1 MPMLNNVD
9 LDQLDNRNNTNN
21 NQLPPAQQLMYQE
34 NGNPAATGNEEE
46 KLATGVQYHD
56 QYFKQMKVNQWV
68 KVLSQGQIFTPR
80 TGHECIFADGNIYLF
95 AGTDDDER
103 LNDLYNYSIRKNRWT
118 KIDPIGDKP

>member
-1 MPMLNNVD
+1 MPVLSNVD
-9 LDQLDNRNNTNN
+9 LDQLDNRNNINN

>member
-1 MPMLNNVD
+1 MPMLSNVD
-9 LDQLDNRNNTNN
+9 LDQLDNRNNINN

>member
-21 NQLPPAQQLMYQE
+21 NQLPPAQQLISQE